1 MKLLRRFV
9 CAVLCFSSISYAE
22 NKLDEY
28 RYVINPGDVLSIY
41 VWKELDVSKDQLL
54 VRPDGRVSLPIIG
67 EVKLAGKTIEQA
79 EEEIEGK
86 LLSYMLDKPNVT
98 VSSLSLNGNSVF
110 VLGKV
115 ARPGQ
120 FTLFNQLD
128 VTQVLTLAG
137 GVTTF
142 ADLDDIRILR
152 RDSSGQQQSIKFD
165 YLDVEKGRN
174 LDTNILIK
182 SGDVVIVP

>member
-1 MKLLRRFV
+1 MNLFRHI
-9 CAVLCFSSISYAE
+9 LCFLMVLSCVCHAE
-22 NKLDEY
+22 NKQDEY
-28 RYVINPGDVLSIY
+28 LYVINPGDVLSIY
-41 VWKELDVSKDQLL
+41 VWKEPDVSKDELL

-67 EVKLAGKTIEQA
+67 EVKLSGKTIEQA
-79 EEEIEGK
+79 ENEIEGK
-86 LLSYMLDKPNVT
+86 LLTYMLDKPNVT
-98 VSSLSLNGNSVF
+98 ISSLSLNGNSVF

-120 FTLFNQLD
+120 FTLYNQLD
-128 VTQVLTLAG
+128 ITQVLALAG

-152 RDSSGQQQSIKFD
+152 RDASGQQHSIKFD
-165 YLDVEKGRN
+165 YLDVEKGKN
-174 LDTNILIK
+174 LSTNILIK